1 MLLSGKGMNI
11 IVAIPSITGTSRRK
25 KILTLKTE
33 DGPLD
38 PERQLV
44 NTHTHTH
51 THTHTISYFS
61 YFVLVG

>member
-1 MLLSGKGMNI
+1 MNI
-11 IVAIPSITGTSRRK
+11 IVAIPSITGTSKRK

-44 NTHTHTH
+44 NTHTQTH
-51 THTHTISYFS
+51 THTQ
-61 YFVLVG
+61 LVIFLILSW

>member
-1 MLLSGKGMNI
+1 MNI
-11 IVAIPSITGTSRRK
+11 IVAIPSITGTSKRK

-38 PERQLV
+38 PERQLM

-51 THTHTISYFS
+51 THTQTDTHTHTISYFS